1 MKKNTVRKEVMKLKL
16 KKLCLATGEIFE
28 NVDIIDRY
36 EFPHLGEMLR
46 IKEEGKIIL
55 INTDFVLTAEPLYL
69 E

>member
-1 MKKNTVRKEVMKLKL
+1 MKL

-36 EFPHLGEMLR
+36 EFLHLGEMLR